1 LARLREDDRLAL
13 LRLAD
18 LRLRDRDDD
27 LRALFRAELRRPFL
41 ADLALRLAERRALFL
56 APLRAA
62 FFRPRVADDLVA
74 FLRDLVPER
83 DLERPVERPPMPV
96 SLRRLGEG
104 SSKSKEDGVDE
115 GEGEGV
121 LSEGKGSIHPEP
133 DQPISI

>member
-1 LARLREDDRLAL
+1 MARLREDDRLAL

-27 LRALFRAELRRPFL
+27 LRALFRAEPRRPFL

>member
-1 LARLREDDRLAL
+1 MARLREDDRLAL
-13 LRLAD
+13 LRPAD
-18 LRLRDRDDD
+18 FRLRDRDDD

-62 FFRPRVADDLVA
+62 FFRPRFADDLVA
-74 FLRDLVPER
+74 LLRDLVPER